1 MDLRCLHPGCGQS
14 FNAAAGYEIRS
25 AAHHALVAGHP
36 YAAFRGGSHSTLAHS
51 AQSAASTG
59 VYGLPAQTP
68 KRPAADTVPGPSPT
82 AIGCGLIVTF
92 AVIIALAGSCST
104 TGSSGPQNDRQKCEE
119 QSSQSDTIRFGDCKG
134 MFPGQPGISGW
145 D

>member
-1 MDLRCLHPGCGQS
+1 MDLRCLHPGCRQS
-14 FNAAAGYEIRS
+14 FNAAPGYEIRS

-36 YAAFRGGSHSTLAHS
+36 YAAFRGGSHSAVAHS
-51 AQSAASTG
+51 AQSAAPTG
-59 VYGLPAQTP
+59 AYGLPSQTP
-68 KRPAADTVPGPSPT
+68 KRPTAITVPGPSPT

-104 TGSSGPQNDRQKCEE
+104 TSSPQNDRQKCEE
-119 QSSQSDTIRFGDCKG
+119 QSSQGDTIRFGDCKG
-134 MFPGQPGISGW
+134 MFPGQPGLSGW